1 VDKLS
6 PKKWVFP
13 EKSKKISGGE
23 NKGKVGTKNDVRGK
37 RTYTFVN
44 LKTLKKFFVCMSD
57 GHSS

>member
-1 VDKLS
+1 MDKLS
-6 PKKWVFP
+6 TKKWVFR

-44 LKTLKKFFVCMSD
+44 LENDKKFFVCMSN
-57 GHSS
+57 GH